1 MLLGLSNELG
11 EYKSV
16 DVSPSM
22 EIRDLKALISVE
34 LQISTEAQILYFNDT
49 ELKNDNQTLSQ
60 ANIKD
65 NDLLLIK
72 KKPERGSSN
81 ISAEELRQ
89 RVVSNPQH
97 LSSLAR
103 QNPELARLAV
113 ENPTEFVRLYNSNLQ
128 QLQRQQQQASWSQDP
143 FDIEAQRRIEEEI
156 KKANI
161 AKNMANALEHHPES
175 FGRVVML
182 YINCEVNG
190 RPVEAFVDSGAQA
203 TIMSPECAENC
214 NIMHLVDERFAGIAQ
229 GVGTAKILGRV
240 HSAEI
245 KVGTSFLPC
254 SFTIMEGKGVDLLFG
269 LDMLRRHQAC
279 IDLEHNVLRIAGQEV
294 QFLAEHQLP
303 DKARENRDH
312 LNEELPSSSNQLQ
325 KASNAQ
331 NAMSSSKNN
340 PPLKTY
346 PEDTIKILTELGAS
360 REEAVEAL
368 NAYNGNVE
376 LAANVFFN

>member
-161 AKNMANALEHHPES
+161 AKNMA
-175 FGRVVML
+175 VVML

-254 SFTIMEGKGVDLLFG
+254 SFTIME
-269 LDMLRRHQAC
+269 AC